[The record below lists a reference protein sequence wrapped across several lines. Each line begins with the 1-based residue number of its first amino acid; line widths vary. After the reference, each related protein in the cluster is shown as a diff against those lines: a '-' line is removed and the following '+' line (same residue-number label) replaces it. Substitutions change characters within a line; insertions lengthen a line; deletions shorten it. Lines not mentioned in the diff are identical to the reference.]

1 MSLLQERIMMN
12 RKSDKRYMEK
22 LSKSLDELVQ
32 ELDPHF
38 DPWNQECLE
47 NKREQLVDVKSLEVI
62 STEKFIVENKIENW
76 QNNLEEKL
84 GFGSDSISIG
94 GNY

>member
-1 MSLLQERIMMN
+1 MSLLRERIMMN

-32 ELDPHF
+32 ELDPDF

-47 NKREQLVDVKSLEVI
+47 NKREQCRLKMDTMENCL
-62 STEKFIVENKIENW
+62 KFNPIK
-76 QNNLEEKL
+76 K
-84 GFGSDSISIG
+84 
-94 GNY
+94 